1 MGAYQRYKKKTI
13 KKTTLFFGEGLLDY
27 LFLRYL
33 KSIYSSEKINITIRR
48 GRGGD
53 AKKIV
58 KDCIKVFGD
67 FNKRAVLL
75 DNDKPAK
82 EVSEARKIAKEKN
95 IVAIENTPCLEALFL
110 SILDKD
116 YENKNT
122 KWCKKEFKKHHKKE
136 IKVFYDFNKI
146 FPKETIEEKKERINN
161 LKLIIEILTK

>member
-1 MGAYQRYKKKTI
+1 MVAYQRHKKRII
-13 KKTTLFFGEGLLDY
+13 KKTTLFFGEGLLDS
-27 LFLRYL
+27 LFLKYL
-33 KSIYSSEKINITIRR
+33 KSIYTSEKINITIRG

-75 DNDKPAK
+75 DNDKPVK
-82 EVSEARKIAKEKN
+82 EVLGARKIAEDNN
-95 IVAIENTPCLEALFL
+95 IIVIENTPCLEALFL

-122 KWCKKEFKKHHKKE
+122 KWFKKEFEKYHKKE
-136 IKVFYDFNKI
+136 IQSFYDFNKI
-146 FPKETIEEKKERINN
+146 FPKEIIEEKKEKISN
-161 LKLIIEILTK
+161 LKLIIETLTK

>member
-1 MGAYQRYKKKTI
+1 MVARQRYKKKTV
-13 KKTTLFFGEGLLDY
+13 KKTTLFFGEGLLDS
-27 LFLRYL
+27 LFLNYL
-33 KSIYSSEKINITIRR
+33 KSIYTSEKIDITIRR

-58 KDCIKVFGD
+58 NDCIKVFGA

-82 EVSEARKIAKEKN
+82 EVSEARKTAKENN
-95 IVAIENTPCLEALFL
+95 IVVIENTPCLEALFL

-116 YENKNT
+116 YENKST
-122 KWCKKEFKKHHKKE
+122 KWYKKEFKKYHKKE
-136 IKVFYDFNKI
+136 IQSFHDFNKI
-146 FPKETIEEKKERINN
+146 FPKEIIEEKKEKINN